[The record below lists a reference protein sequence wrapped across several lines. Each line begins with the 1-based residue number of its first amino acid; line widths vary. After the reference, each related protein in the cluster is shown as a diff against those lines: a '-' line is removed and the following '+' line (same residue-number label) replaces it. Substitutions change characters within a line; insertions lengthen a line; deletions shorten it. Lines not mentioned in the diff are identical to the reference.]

1 MSTPNSRQKRKNYPP
16 IPTPNRARE
25 PPTPSRRTPRG
36 TRILPPQRTQQ
47 TPNAGATTSTR
58 PKPERET
65 PRSLLRQLTKAPG
78 VPRPSPP
85 VTVEQP
91 EVRTPSSNRESS
103 SHNANVLS
111 KSTRSGERENRHVT
125 PQGRTPTSSSK
136 EVPPTVR
143 RSSAFRGVSKPDMPP
158 PPTPQ
163 NETSLHNSVQ
173 DTPGS
178 IVTLD
183 SPMSVSEY
191 WKQHRP
197 VSRSPSYFSNFD
209 ETENPEIARRERAPN
224 DARFSVGARSSF
236 GFALGDETNQ
246 FDHGESELIH
256 DQSLQF
262 DNESLRRQST
272 HANSFLDTS
281 NRDERTIGDIGND
294 STSFR
299 QPNVILP
306 DVDEDNEREIEE
318 EVLRDDRKSHTPS
331 RGTPRSGSGSSLRDT
346 ESPQTRKESPGTHSE
361 RQPSESLDSAN
372 DSVSSN
378 RSKRKRDSSDSV
390 ANSYES
396 DRGRGSQDRSPITNN
411 DDDQEVDNGLA
422 DADVEEDLINM
433 LPDNEMIDTEV
444 QEGDNDEGAWEKD
457 EAMSEGQKEPDD
469 WDIPET
475 EKPTA
480 EEEEEEEDP
489 RQEQEKEEED
499 PEQEQEEQEVEE
511 EIIERQPEDA
521 PEQEE
526 GEEEEAIDP
535 NLREQGRHSNSPG
548 DPRKS
553 GDVGPD
559 DSGDGNEPLRKRPK
573 PAPKKER
580 FARGSSQPLPNIS
593 AASMKRFMERF
604 MNQHRT
610 GGKIVVDPG
619 AQEVMMDNCYNY
631 LELLCNQTETRA
643 RQNGRNNELRAS
655 DMIEVL
661 RDQGVIS
668 DRAPLQ
674 TLARRLL
681 PAELINEYDQ
691 ISGDWGVDVG
701 IMKGKTSNK
710 QPKSALKRPAGTEV
724 DEDSEG
730 EAEEAEEDEEA
741 E

>member
-1 MSTPNSRQKRKNYPP
+1 
-16 IPTPNRARE
+16 
-25 PPTPSRRTPRG
+25 
-36 TRILPPQRTQQ
+36 
-47 TPNAGATTSTR
+47 
-58 PKPERET
+58 
-65 PRSLLRQLTKAPG
+65 
-78 VPRPSPP
+78 
-85 VTVEQP
+85 
-91 EVRTPSSNRESS
+91 
-103 SHNANVLS
+103 
-111 KSTRSGERENRHVT
+111 
-125 PQGRTPTSSSK
+125 
-136 EVPPTVR
+136 
-143 RSSAFRGVSKPDMPP
+143 MPP

-163 NETSLHNSVQ
+163 NETLLHSSIQ

-262 DNESLRRQST
+262 DNESLRRQSI

-299 QPNVILP
+299 QSNVILP
-306 DVDEDNEREIEE
+306 DVDEDNER

-346 ESPQTRKESPGTHSE
+346 ESPQTRTESPGAPSE
-361 RQPSESLDSAN
+361 RQPRESIDSAN

-378 RSKRKRDSSDSV
+378 KSKRKRDSSDSV

-433 LPDNEMIDTEV
+433 LPDNEMIDAEV
-444 QEGDNDEGAWEKD
+444 QEGDNDEGAWEQD
-457 EAMSEGQKEPDD
+457 EPMSEGQQEPDD

-475 EKPTA
+475 EKPTTEQ
-480 EEEEEEEDP
+480 EEEETGQD
-489 RQEQEKEEED
+489 ED
-499 PEQEQEEQEVEE
+499 PEKEQEEQEVEE
-511 EIIERQPEDA
+511 EIIERQSEDV

-535 NLREQGRHSNSPG
+535 NLREQGRHSNSPD

-553 GDVGPD
+553 SGIGPD
-559 DSGDGNEPLRKRPK
+559 GSG
-573 PAPKKER
+573 
-580 FARGSSQPLPNIS
+580 
-593 AASMKRFMERF
+593 
-604 MNQHRT
+604 
-610 GGKIVVDPG
+610 
-619 AQEVMMDNCYNY
+619 
-631 LELLCNQTETRA
+631 
-643 RQNGRNNELRAS
+643 
-655 DMIEVL
+655 
-661 RDQGVIS
+661 
-668 DRAPLQ
+668 
-674 TLARRLL
+674 
-681 PAELINEYDQ
+681 
-691 ISGDWGVDVG
+691 
-701 IMKGKTSNK
+701 
-710 QPKSALKRPAGTEV
+710 
-724 DEDSEG
+724 
-730 EAEEAEEDEEA
+730 
-741 E
+741 